1 MSDTNAKRYA
11 ADGYLLVRGL
21 LDPDRDL
28 GPVRQAYTRL
38 IDALAYV
45 YLGENCPEARA
56 GYDPLPFPQR
66 FAVAVG
72 ASGGGLLHHLDPLLN
87 IYLDSFQWRRDLPT
101 GQLPELFATI
111 RNSRILDVL
120 ESLIG
125 PEILASPIYHVNLKL
140 AQRHLAEV
148 ERVAKV
154 AGRDN
159 PALEGFYNFQV
170 GKTDLHMDATSG
182 LPNSHASR
190 IANAWVPLTE
200 ATPENG
206 CMQVVPGSHRHG
218 IRWGPFDEQTQ
229 GRAQSI
235 PMSPGDVLFLDNKV
249 LHGAT
254 RNTSA
259 DDLRWAL
266 NFRYLPVGEESGR
279 PFLPGFVARSRSA
292 PPTELTNPFVWST
305 MWDRALTHRVEHAL
319 PYAYGMLKEMTV
331 AEAERISSHYRRLAP
346 GVHGWLGLGTT
357 NGAAPGQSPRN
368 AEHVEETQEDGTS

>member
-45 YLGENCPEARA
+45 YLGENCPEALA

-170 GKTDLHMDATSG
+170 GKTDWHMDAISG
-182 LPNSHASR
+182 LRDSHASH
-190 IANAWVPLTE
+190 IVNAWIPLTE
-200 ATPENG
+200 ASAENG
-206 CMQVVPGSHRHG
+206 CLKVIPGSHTLGVHKE
-218 IRWGPFDEQTQ
+218 PFPEGFDDGAVT
-229 GRAQSI
+229 I
-235 PMSPGDVLFLDNKV
+235 PMSPGDVLFLDNKL
-249 LHGAT
+249 LHSAT

-259 DDLRWAL
+259 DDYRWAF
-266 NFRYLPVGEESGR
+266 NFRYLRAGEASGR

-292 PPTELTNPFVWST
+292 PDSELHNPYLWST
-305 MWDRALTHRVEHAL
+305 LWDRALAHSVQQGVPCSYQDVRE
-319 PYAYGMLKEMTV
+319 GKISDE
-331 AEAERISSHYRRLAP
+331 EAASITARWRLLAP
-346 GVHGWLGLGTT
+346 DTLSWLRLGRAGAAARSVVSAPTSAG
-357 NGAAPGQSPRN
+357 NGARS
-368 AEHVEETQEDGTS
+368 

>member
-45 YLGENCPEARA
+45 YLGENCPEALA

-170 GKTDLHMDATSG
+170 GKTDWHMDAISG
-182 LPNSHASR
+182 LRDSHASH
-190 IANAWVPLTE
+190 IVNAWIPLTE
-200 ATPENG
+200 ASAENG
-206 CMQVVPGSHRHG
+206 CLKVIPGSHTLGVHKE
-218 IRWGPFDEQTQ
+218 PFPEGFDDGAVT
-229 GRAQSI
+229 I
-235 PMSPGDVLFLDNKV
+235 PMSPGDVLFLDNKL
-249 LHGAT
+249 LHSAT

-259 DDLRWAL
+259 DDYRWAF
-266 NFRYLPVGEESGR
+266 NFRYLRAGEASGR

-292 PPTELTNPFVWST
+292 PDSELHNPYLWST
-305 MWDRALTHRVEHAL
+305 LWDRALAHSVQQGVPCSYQDVRE
-319 PYAYGMLKEMTV
+319 GKISDE
-331 AEAERISSHYRRLAP
+331 EAASITARWRLLAP
-346 GVHGWLGLGTT
+346 DTLSWLRLGRTA
-357 NGAAPGQSPRN
+357 GAQGSAGSGAR
-368 AEHVEETQEDGTS
+368 S